1 MVPAYKVIPQ
11 YRPET
16 KTTRSSV
23 AAEKFDRP
31 DADPLGFRRVFTQV
45 AHDLYGTKDVQ
56 DAITA
61 SYVWM
66 ADQIGHISLGLLPTL
81 LFGWIWRLI
90 CDGLGLGEGWAIAG
104 CVAIALAIF
113 AYWIKKERQDFVDTR
128 ARAVKRFLFDSADIT
143 WNVKTALLYFGIG
156 GALALGA
163 LIHWILLIV
172 ALILSLW
179 PAYRV
184 AFWWLRR
191 KLAFQQAGLPY
202 LYRLTNFAG
211 VIGDAEVEAVSGL
224 CDLKNKPVVLWKV
237 LFGRDVIE
245 KAAPVTVQHFL
256 ITGPLR
262 SGKTSLA
269 VGIGTEFA
277 FALGI
282 GRYLTAAKLMELKTG
297 PKDDTKTVA
306 SEMDYDDG
314 RVLWPLAE
322 CDLLIVDDVDGGLPT
337 GTVPAISAIRPVE
350 FSATLKARHGPAPL
364 ADMSTKRT
372 VWVLGNTTTA
382 DEWKGVIAD
391 LMDIGPD
398 QIMTI
403 QLQVAPLPG
412 APLPLAPPPLAPPQV
427 VPLKVV
433 PP

>member
-1 MVPAYKVIPQ
+1 MTPTYKVIPQ

-16 KTTRSSV
+16 RTTRSSQ
-23 AAEKFDRP
+23 AAEAFDQP
-31 DADPLGFRRVFTQV
+31 DAEPLGLRRVFTQV

-81 LFGWIWRLI
+81 LFGWIWKLLCTHWKLDDVWSI
-90 CDGLGLGEGWAIAG
+90 GG
-104 CVAIALAIF
+104 CVVIALAVF
-113 AYWIKKERQDFVDTR
+113 ANWISKERQDYVDTYK
-128 ARAVKRFLFDSADIT
+128 RAVKRFAFDSSDIK

-156 GALALGA
+156 GLLALGA
-163 LIHWILLIV
+163 LIGWPWLLG
-172 ALILSLW
+172 ALLLSLW
-179 PAYRV
+179 PGVRV

-202 LYRLTNFAG
+202 LYRLTNFSG
-211 VIGDAEVEAVSGL
+211 LITDEAVAAVAGL
-224 CDLKNKPVVLWKV
+224 CALKERPIVLWKV
-237 LFGRDVIE
+237 LFARDVIE
-245 KAAPVTVQHFL
+245 EVEPVTCRHLL

-282 GRYLTAAKLMELKTG
+282 GRYLSAAKLMELKTG
-297 PKDDTKTVA
+297 PRDANKTVP

-314 RVLWPLAE
+314 RVLWPLIE

-337 GTVPAISAIRPVE
+337 GTAPVISTTRPLE
-350 FSATLKARHGPAPL
+350 FAAALKAGDGPAPL
-364 ADMSTKRT
+364 AGLGGKRT
-372 VWVLGNTTTA
+372 VWVLGNTTTVA
-382 DEWKGVIAD
+382 EWKMVIAR
-391 LMDIGPD
+391 LMDVWED
-398 QIMTI
+398 EIMTI
-403 QLQVAPLPG
+403 QLQPARDISSRT
-412 APLPLAPPPLAPPQV
+412 A
-427 VPLKVV
+427 
-433 PP
+433 

>member
-1 MVPAYKVIPQ
+1 MVLQLEVRPLGAEMVPAYKVIPQ
-11 YRPET
+11 YRLET
-16 KTTRSSV
+16 QTTRSSR
-23 AAEKFDRP
+23 AAEVLDQP

-66 ADQIGHISLGLLPTL
+66 ADQIGHLALGLLPTL
-81 LFGWIWRLI
+81 LFGWIWQLL
-90 CDGLGLGEGWAIAG
+90 CHHWGLSAGWSVAG
-104 CVAIALAIF
+104 CGVIALAIF
-113 AYWIKKERQDFVDTR
+113 AYWISKEKQDYDDTYKR
-128 ARAVKRFLFDSADIT
+128 AIKRFPFDSADIT

-156 GALALGA
+156 GTLALGA
-163 LIHWILLIV
+163 LIHWMLLVV
-172 ALILSLW
+172 ALILALW

-202 LYRLTNFAG
+202 LYRLTNFSG
-211 VIGDAEVEAVSGL
+211 VIADDAVEAVKGV
-224 CDLKNKPVVLWKV
+224 CDLKERPIVLWKV
-237 LFGRDVIE
+237 LFGQDVIE
-245 KAAPVTVQHFL
+245 KAAPMTVQHFL

-282 GRYLTAAKLMELKTG
+282 GRYLSAAKLMELKTG
-297 PKDDTKTVA
+297 PPDDTKSVP

-350 FSATLKARHGPAPL
+350 FAAALRERHGPAPL
-364 ADMSTKRT
+364 EDMRGKRT
-372 VWVLGNTTTA
+372 VWVLGNTTMA
-382 DEWKGVIAD
+382 DEWKEVIAD
-391 LMDIGPD
+391 LMGNGPD
-398 QIMTI
+398 EIMTI
-403 QLQVAPLPG
+403 ELQAAPLPV
-412 APLPLAPPPLAPPQV
+412 A
-427 VPLKVV
+427 PLKVV

>member
-1 MVPAYKVIPQ
+1 MTLTYKVIPQ

-16 KTTRSSV
+16 KTTRSSR
-23 AAEKFDRP
+23 AAEVLDQP

-66 ADQIGHISLGLLPTL
+66 ADQIGHLALGLLPTL
-81 LFGWIWRLI
+81 LFGWIWQLL
-90 CDGLGLGEGWAIAG
+90 CDHWGLGEGWSIGG
-104 CVAIALAIF
+104 CAALALAIF
-113 AYWIKKERQDFVDTR
+113 AYWISKERQDYVDTYK
-128 ARAVKRFLFDSADIT
+128 RAVKRFPFDSSDIT

-156 GALALGA
+156 GLLALGA
-163 LIHWILLIV
+163 LTNWKWLVV
-172 ALILSLW
+172 ALLLSLW
-179 PAYRV
+179 PAFRV

-202 LYRLTNFAG
+202 LYRLTNFSG
-211 VIGDAEVEAVSGL
+211 VIADDAVAAVTGL
-224 CDLKNKPVVLWKV
+224 CDLKNRPIVLWKV

-245 KAAPVTVQHFL
+245 KAAPVTVRHFL

-282 GRYLTAAKLMELKTG
+282 GRYLSAAKLMELKTG
-297 PKDDTKTVA
+297 PRDDTKAVA

-350 FSATLKARHGPAPL
+350 FAAALKTNHGPAPL
-364 ADMSTKRT
+364 GDLGGKRT
-372 VWVLGNTTTA
+372 VWVLGNTTTT
-382 DEWKGVIAD
+382 DEWKTVIAD
-391 LMDIGPD
+391 LMGISEGE
-398 QIMTI
+398 IMTVP
-403 QLQVAPLPG
+403 LQVAPLPV
-412 APLPLAPPPLAPPQV
+412 APGDAPA
-427 VPLKVV
+427 VPRAGDLSSRTA
-433 PP
+433 